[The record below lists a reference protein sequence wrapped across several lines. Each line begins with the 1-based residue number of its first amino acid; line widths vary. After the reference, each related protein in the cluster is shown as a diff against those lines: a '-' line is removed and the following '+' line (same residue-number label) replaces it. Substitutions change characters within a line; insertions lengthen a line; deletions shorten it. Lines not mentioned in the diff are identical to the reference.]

1 MNDKRVGRISEEI
14 RKIISKLI
22 LQGLKDPRIDKIASV
37 NRVELT
43 RDYSIAKVYL
53 SSITNEKIEDTIL
66 GLESAKG
73 FIKREISK
81 EIDLRIMP
89 ELIFIKDDSIE
100 KSFEMFKK
108 IEDLKKWYYAWNKS
122 FKRSY
127 W

>member
-1 MNDKRVGRISEEI
+1 MNEKRIGRISEEI
-14 RKIISKLI
+14 RRVISKLI
-22 LQGLKDPRIDKIASV
+22 LQELKDPRIDKLATI

-43 RDYSIAKVYL
+43 RDYSIAKIYL

-89 ELIFIKDDSIE
+89 ELIFVKDDSIE

-108 IEDLKKWYYAWNKS
+108 IEELKK
-122 FKRSY
+122 
-127 W
+127 